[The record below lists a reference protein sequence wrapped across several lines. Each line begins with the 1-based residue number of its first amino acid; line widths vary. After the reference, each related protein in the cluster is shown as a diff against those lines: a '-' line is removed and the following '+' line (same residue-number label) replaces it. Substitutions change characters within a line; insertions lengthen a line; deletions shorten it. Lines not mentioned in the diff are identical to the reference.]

1 MQGNNNK
8 QAEKILDQMVAFIKQ
23 HGTEEVDRITKAMGD
38 EFTIQRNQHMVEEK
52 KKIVENLTNNLA
64 NEEVRLK
71 IEKSKE

>member
-1 MQGNNNK
+1 MQGNTK
-8 QAEKILDQMVAFIKQ
+8 QAEKILDQMVAFIKK
-23 HGTEEVDRITKAMGD
+23 HGSEEVDRITKAMGD

-71 IEKSKE
+71 IEKSKQ